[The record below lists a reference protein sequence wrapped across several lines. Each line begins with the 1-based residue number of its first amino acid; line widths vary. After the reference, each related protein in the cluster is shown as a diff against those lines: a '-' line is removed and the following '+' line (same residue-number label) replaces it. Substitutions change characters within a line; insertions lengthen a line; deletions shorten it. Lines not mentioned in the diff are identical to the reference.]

1 MLANFLIL
9 SDTLLATLRREI
21 DEIWVLPRN
30 STIWRHNDVKL
41 RRCDN
46 HFIPWC
52 WKWWVYTIQSNF
64 GGRAMSGRRQQ
75 NKKARSECRVKLTS
89 AKKFSM
95 VYTPIN
101 HRNDVKMFKSQSGT
115 TIRSWEVSL
124 QSRLPKNLPLFA
136 QNGV

>member
-1 MLANFLIL
+1 MEYNVADDSSNYFNNKWRHHDITTIICVLANFLIL

-41 RRCDN
+41 RRCVN

-64 GGRAMSGRRQQ
+64 GGRVMSGRRQQ
-75 NKKARSECRVKLTS
+75 NKKARSEYRVKLTS
-89 AKKFSM
+89 ARKIFHGLYS
-95 VYTPIN
+95 YQP
-101 HRNDVKMFKSQSGT
+101 
-115 TIRSWEVSL
+115 
-124 QSRLPKNLPLFA
+124 
-136 QNGV
+136 